1 MVNFVALQE
10 ENEWLAR
17 LDVSGINSQLGE
29 RREKHRQLVESGDF
43 WAMDTEAKEQVSPE
57 IRRVEWLDMRQAVLN
72 SFTSMN
78 ATLRCVNHFQ
88 QQSFDEQGITIRDP
102 MYLTMLS
109 LLELESF
116 PSDSSAQRELTLVP
130 NATSAPPGS
139 SASLTELVEAE
150 VAKVQWLTEGLS
162 PGEVKTIFED
172 RQKRRSEGE
181 PVGSA
186 VLYTLCTVLYT
197 IRCTRYTL
205 YCIHYTLYSLYA
217 VLYSLYAVQR

>member
-78 ATLRCVNHFQ
+78 ATLRCVNDFQ

-102 MYLTMLS
+102 MYLTMVSRL
-109 LLELESF
+109 
-116 PSDSSAQRELTLVP
+116 Q
-130 NATSAPPGS
+130 
-139 SASLTELVEAE
+139 
-150 VAKVQWLTEGLS
+150 VQ
-162 PGEVKTIFED
+162 
-172 RQKRRSEGE
+172 
-181 PVGSA
+181 
-186 VLYTLCTVLYT
+186 
-197 IRCTRYTL
+197 
-205 YCIHYTLYSLYA
+205 
-217 VLYSLYAVQR
+217 